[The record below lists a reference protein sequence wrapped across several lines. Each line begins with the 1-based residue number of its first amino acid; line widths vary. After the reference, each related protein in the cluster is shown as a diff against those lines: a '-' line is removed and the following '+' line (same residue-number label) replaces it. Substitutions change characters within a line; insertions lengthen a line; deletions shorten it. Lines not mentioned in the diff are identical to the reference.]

1 MIREED
7 KRAWL
12 SFKIEL
18 VIIAVLALVC
28 AYVFTMQEA
37 V

>member
-7 KRAWL
+7 RRAWG

-18 VIIAVLALVC
+18 AVITVLALVC